1 MDQSTVGTPQLHA
14 TSAIGAHSSSSR
26 APSPFWRFVWSHRW
40 RQGRPSLSSPPQVEA
55 IRSWTEANV
64 SIDTCLYVEL
74 YKRPTKV
81 APVLQSCQTD
91 LQASIRD
98 EKVLAPAYD
107 QDDSLRLL
115 QRSYVE
121 RKGLPFPLLW
131 LLLMWSPLLPRAARV
146 PGHGSGNAG
155 RLRSLLG
162 SLVFATIARS
172 FDKILTEALS
182 LESGGGGYVYF
193 SLYSKSLGY
202 EDWWMVGAQL
212 QILLNLIRFPPPY
225 PLGEIKRREGT
236 HLACGVELATD
247 QFVSRCGRSLLARPW
262 HTGRCTRAA
271 APKAPG
277 GGAREGNM

>member
-1 MDQSTVGTPQLHA
+1 MGGCNVELLQ
-14 TSAIGAHSSSSR
+14 HSL
-26 APSPFWRFVWSHRW
+26 APWVVFEGMSVSYAVMADASQR
-40 RQGRPSLSSPPQVEA
+40 
-55 IRSWTEANV
+55 IRSSDAYRGALGQSRRSMSHVKLSPAPQTPAHHLGDIAVDIPAQLNP
-64 SIDTCLYVEL
+64 DTKKEN
-74 YKRPTKV
+74 
-81 APVLQSCQTD
+81 
-91 LQASIRD
+91 
-98 EKVLAPAYD
+98 
-107 QDDSLRLL
+107 DSLRLL

-202 EDWWMVGAQL
+202 EDWWMVGAQI
-212 QILLNLIRFPPPY
+212 QILLMSY
-225 PLGEIKRREGT
+225 
-236 HLACGVELATD
+236 
-247 QFVSRCGRSLLARPW
+247 
-262 HTGRCTRAA
+262 
-271 APKAPG
+271 
-277 GGAREGNM
+277 